1 TDRGGQITY
10 HGPGQLV
17 VYLLLDLKRRKLGAR
32 GLVRMME
39 RLVIELL
46 LDHEVIGHTLA
57 GMPGVYVDGAKIAAV
72 GLRITR
78 GCSYHGLALNVDMDL
93 TPFLHINPCGY
104 PRLRV
109 TQTKDLKIRSAV
121 DELASELSEKLIAA
135 LERS

>member
-1 TDRGGQITY
+1 GQITY

-17 VYLLLDLKRRKLGAR
+17 VYLLLDLKRKKLGAR

-104 PRLRV
+104 PHLRV
-109 TQTKDLKIRSAV
+109 TQTKDLKIRSGI
-121 DELASELSEKLIAA
+121 DDLAGELSEKVIAV